1 MSVRLCVR
9 LCVVGMGVW
18 PSRSELEKRM
28 QVTTEA
34 VGFCTGQPNK
44 HRRKTIPVC
53 FSRHLLDWP
62 LHSTQEQEILPRED
76 ATDAIRSP
84 SVHSAGPPWYL
95 HCISSPVKEPFCQ
108 PILAWRTKLSSPLFC
123 PLRSSLARRL
133 LASLGSFGGN
143 SLRAWSAAMAKRRSR
158 FGLARYIISPKWGY
172 GFLLSSI
179 PLFILG
185 QKKRIFSFWRYRYSF
200 RRSIY
205 I

>member
-18 PSRSELEKRM
+18 PSRSELEKRR

-44 HRRKTIPVC
+44 PKTKSHSCFASPAVSSTGLCTPRKSKRYFHARTQPMRFV
-53 FSRHLLDWP
+53 P
-62 LHSTQEQEILPRED
+62 LPCT
-76 ATDAIRSP
+76 
-84 SVHSAGPPWYL
+84 PPWYL

>member
-1 MSVRLCVR
+1 MTLRASLRSAYGRDHLVQNL
-9 LCVVGMGVW
+9 
-18 PSRSELEKRM
+18 RSECKWRQKRL
-28 QVTTEA
+28 VSALDNRTNTDVKLFLSA
-34 VGFCTGQPNK
+34 SPAISSTGLCTPRKSKRYFHARTQPM
-44 HRRKTIPVC
+44 RFV
-53 FSRHLLDWP
+53 P
-62 LHSTQEQEILPRED
+62 LPCT
-76 ATDAIRSP
+76 
-84 SVHSAGPPWYL
+84 PPWYL